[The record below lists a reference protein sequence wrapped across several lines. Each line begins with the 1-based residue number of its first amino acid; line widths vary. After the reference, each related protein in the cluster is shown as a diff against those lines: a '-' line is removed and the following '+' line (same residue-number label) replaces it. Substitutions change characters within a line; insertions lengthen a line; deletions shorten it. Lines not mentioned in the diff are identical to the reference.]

1 MISSLSLPHYD
12 YKVLLVGYL
21 DFQKGDGLVNIPT
34 QTQKV

>member
-1 MISSLSLPHYD
+1 MVSSVSLLHYD
-12 YKVLLVGYL
+12 YEVLLVGYL